1 MYDVSQW
8 SSHPGGAVLCTHAG
22 QDATSVFAGF
32 HGSSAYETMTQFY
45 IGDCDELLTKDTDF
59 EREIRALGPEMKRR
73 GLYDARFVRAGAW
86 GTRTGPLW
94 LHTPSARLDGKHHNH
109 VVLLLPRYSLLSL
122 LYYTYKFFSTT
133 AIGLLGIFIAYNWR
147 NMWGAVAAG
156 LVIGTFWQQCGWMA
170 HDFCHHQVFKNRRYN
185 DYMTM
190 VIGSYLGFSL
200 GWWKNKHNTHHAI
213 PNVHESATDAHD
225 GDPDIDTLPF
235 LAWSPKLLRKV
246 MGGTLYWGSQSS
258 DDVAAKK
265 AREAA
270 AVDGVVVAG
279 NHVDISA
286 VKVRRPA
293 ALRCLV
299 VIVLRACAS
308 IISPAVASGGVPH
321 WRHRALSPLRRESPV
336 FVCATH
342 RPRLIG
348 SSWYFDSL
356 AASHCPIICCFATLQ
371 LRYEVLERLALIV
384 HYVWY
389 AGMMI
394 TLMTPASAAVFFAV
408 SQVGGYYLYCGP
420 HMVFGCMLL
429 ACTISCGLG
438 APSHSLLC
446 LECTL
451 PSLLRRLLAHLYI
464 ALLSLTRRCCADVLW
479 PAYRY
484 RVRRGPQRHARVRR
498 GQEAGFR
505 RARGEDSGSSSTYR
519 Q

>member
-1 MYDVSQW
+1 MRARGFLDDTRVRARLKRASLTALCHTDECLDIDLSAPFSYVNQVYDVSQW
-8 SSHPGGAVLCTHAG
+8 SSHPGGAVLFTHAG

-86 GTRTGPLW
+86 GTWTGPLW

-122 LYYTYKFFSTT
+122 LYYTYKFLSTT

-246 MGGTLYWGSQSS
+246 MGGTEDSALSRFCVSHQAFIYFPLLLLARLTWALQSAAYVFRLGALYWGSQSS

-299 VIVLRACAS
+299 VIVLCACAS
-308 IISPAVASGGVPH
+308 IISPAVASGGVPR
-321 WRHRALSPLRRESPV
+321 WRHRALSPATPRIPC
-336 FVCATH
+336 VC
-342 RPRLIG
+342 
-348 SSWYFDSL
+348 
-356 AASHCPIICCFATLQ
+356 
-371 LRYEVLERLALIV
+371 LRYPPP
-384 HYVWY
+384 
-389 AGMMI
+389 
-394 TLMTPASAAVFFAV
+394 TP
-408 SQVGGYYLYCGP
+408 
-420 HMVFGCMLL
+420 
-429 ACTISCGLG
+429 
-438 APSHSLLC
+438 
-446 LECTL
+446 
-451 PSLLRRLLAHLYI
+451 
-464 ALLSLTRRCCADVLW
+464 
-479 PAYRY
+479 Y
-484 RVRRGPQRHARVRR
+484 RVELV
-498 GQEAGFR
+498 F
-505 RARGEDSGSSSTYR
+505 
-519 Q
+519 